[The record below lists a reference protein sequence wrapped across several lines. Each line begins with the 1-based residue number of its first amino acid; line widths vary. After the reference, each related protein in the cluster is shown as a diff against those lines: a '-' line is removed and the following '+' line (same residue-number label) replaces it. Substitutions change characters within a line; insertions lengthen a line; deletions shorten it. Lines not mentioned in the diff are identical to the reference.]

1 MPGTA
6 SGLRSDPAAR
16 LATLQRGRPEWR
28 RWLALLSEIR
38 RELEGDPWL
47 PASLPTPDPVPPAP
61 LLYGHTIQVDT
72 GRAEQLVHRL
82 ASAAAIRYRPDRDEV
97 RRLLAAAIR
106 EDESELTDPALSAVA
121 RLAVIPVLLGYS
133 RALQGRVSPAWRQGY
148 CPVCGAWPT
157 LAERRGLDRSR
168 WLRCGRCGAGWEVEP
183 LWCSYCG
190 ERDHRQLGS
199 LVVEGAGDTLK
210 VDTCESCR
218 GYLKSLAVLQG
229 LPPFELLLQDLETVE
244 LDLVARERGYGRP
257 AGVASHESRVTI
269 EGL

>member
-6 SGLRSDPAAR
+6 SGLRSNPAAR
-16 LATLQRGRPEWR
+16 LAALQLERPEWA

-38 RELEGDPWL
+38 RELDDQQWQPH
-47 PASLPTPDPVPPAP
+47 DQ
-61 LLYGHTIQVDT
+61 TIHLDT
-72 GRAEQLVHRL
+72 GRAQHLVHRL
-82 ASAAAIRYRPDRDEV
+82 ADAAAIGYRPDRSEV

-106 EDESELTDPALSAVA
+106 EDESELTKLAAEGGIDPGVLSAVA
-121 RLAVIPVLLGYS
+121 RLAIVPVLRGYS
-133 RALQGRVSPAWRQGY
+133 RGFASSAWRHGH
-148 CPVCGAWPT
+148 CPACGSWPT

-168 WLRCGRCGAGWEVEP
+168 WLRCGRCCAGWEVEP

-199 LVVEGAGDTLK
+199 LVVDGAGDTLK

-218 GYLKSLAVLQG
+218 GYLKSVAVLQA

-244 LDLVARERGYGRP
+244 LDLIAVNRGYVRP
-257 AGVASHESRVTI
+257 ERRGFPADLRIT
-269 EGL
+269 